1 MSFLLKESIHGT
13 LVDAVYNEI
22 FSRRSNYYYFIGKVQ
37 PWTTPTSPDTPLTTQ
52 TYEQQTRNFIIA
64 TKKIQVFDVSYV
76 VPRIDWTSGRVYDQ
90 FDGDYSSS
98 YPASTGATSLKTAQF
113 YVLTTDFNVYKCIFN
128 NNGIPSTS
136 KPTGIDATTTTTA
149 DGYIWKY
156 LYTIPLSL
164 RNRFLTEDYM
174 PVQKSVLNPFYSNGE
189 IDRIIIDN
197 YGSGYL
203 GNAEVTLSVNGV
215 FGSGT
220 GNSIANIVPVFNTA
234 GQFVD
239 VIIRNAGN
247 NYVSANI
254 SITDNAGTGT
264 GFYNTASIANLI
276 PVLYNTAVDRV
287 LIVDPGINYS
297 SNIQTTAVLTG
308 DGANASLLP
317 FVNEAGEVEDIII
330 VNRGDGYTFVD
341 IEIVGDGSNA
351 NAYVELSTGD
361 LDTNQSTVELA
372 AIDGA
377 IYNFRIINAGD
388 GYSNAN
394 IFVSGDGSGFAGT
407 VNISNT
413 NTISSISVTSP
424 GTGYTF
430 ANVSITGSGANAN
443 LTAII
448 SPVNGHGFNPV
459 KELFADSL
467 MFYSTINNERL
478 HGVDVNNDYRQFGII
493 KDIKQFANSRAFA
506 NVTGTSCYLVTVD
519 TITNDLGNTLAADT
533 ILTLKGDTTREF
545 EVVEVVTSNS
555 QVLITNLNNYSLLE
569 DDILNDPDTD
579 SDFTIETIDRYPTI
593 NKFTG
598 DMLFIDNRTKV
609 SYSDQQLVTLRTVIK
624 L

>member
-1 MSFLLKESIHGT
+1 
-13 LVDAVYNEI
+13 
-22 FSRRSNYYYFIGKVQ
+22 
-37 PWTTPTSPDTPLTTQ
+37 
-52 TYEQQTRNFIIA
+52 
-64 TKKIQVFDVSYV
+64 
-76 VPRIDWTSGRVYDQ
+76 
-90 FDGDYSSS
+90 
-98 YPASTGATSLKTAQF
+98 
-113 YVLTTDFNVYKCIFN
+113 
-128 NNGIPSTS
+128 
-136 KPTGIDATTTTTA
+136 
-149 DGYIWKY
+149 
-156 LYTIPLSL
+156 
-164 RNRFLTEDYM
+164 M

-506 NVTGTSCYLVTVD
+506 NVTGTSCYLVTID

-569 DDILNDPDTD
+569 DDILNDPDTN
-579 SDFTIETIDRYPTI
+579 SDFTIETIDRFPTI

>member
-254 SITDNAGTGT
+254 LITDNAGTGT

-297 SNIQTTAVLTG
+297 SNVQTTAVLTG

>member
-64 TKKIQVFDVSYV
+64 TKKIQVLDVSYV

-297 SNIQTTAVLTG
+297 SNVQTTAVLTG

-394 IFVSGDGSGFAGT
+394 ISVSGDGTGFTGT

>member
-64 TKKIQVFDVSYV
+64 TKKIQVLDVSYV

-254 SITDNAGTGT
+254 LITDNAGTGT

-394 IFVSGDGSGFAGT
+394 ISVSGDGTGFTGT

>member
-64 TKKIQVFDVSYV
+64 TKKIQVLDVSYV

-394 IFVSGDGSGFAGT
+394 ISVSGDGTGFTGT

>member
-64 TKKIQVFDVSYV
+64 TKKIQVLDVSYV

-297 SNIQTTAVLTG
+297 SNVQTTAVLTG

>member
-64 TKKIQVFDVSYV
+64 TKKIQVLDVSYV

-297 SNIQTTAVLTG
+297 SNVQTTAVLTG

-394 IFVSGDGSGFAGT
+394 ISVSGDGTGFAGT

>member
-64 TKKIQVFDVSYV
+64 TKKIQVLDVSYV

-394 IFVSGDGSGFAGT
+394 ISVSGDGSGFAGT

>member
-1 MSFLLKESIHGT
+1 
-13 LVDAVYNEI
+13 
-22 FSRRSNYYYFIGKVQ
+22 
-37 PWTTPTSPDTPLTTQ
+37 
-52 TYEQQTRNFIIA
+52 
-64 TKKIQVFDVSYV
+64 
-76 VPRIDWTSGRVYDQ
+76 
-90 FDGDYSSS
+90 
-98 YPASTGATSLKTAQF
+98 
-113 YVLTTDFNVYKCIFN
+113 
-128 NNGIPSTS
+128 
-136 KPTGIDATTTTTA
+136 
-149 DGYIWKY
+149 
-156 LYTIPLSL
+156 
-164 RNRFLTEDYM
+164 
-174 PVQKSVLNPFYSNGE
+174 
-189 IDRIIIDN
+189 
-197 YGSGYL
+197 
-203 GNAEVTLSVNGV
+203 
-215 FGSGT
+215 
-220 GNSIANIVPVFNTA
+220 
-234 GQFVD
+234 
-239 VIIRNAGN
+239 
-247 NYVSANI
+247 
-254 SITDNAGTGT
+254 
-264 GFYNTASIANLI
+264 
-276 PVLYNTAVDRV
+276 

-297 SNIQTTAVLTG
+297 SNVQTTAVLTG